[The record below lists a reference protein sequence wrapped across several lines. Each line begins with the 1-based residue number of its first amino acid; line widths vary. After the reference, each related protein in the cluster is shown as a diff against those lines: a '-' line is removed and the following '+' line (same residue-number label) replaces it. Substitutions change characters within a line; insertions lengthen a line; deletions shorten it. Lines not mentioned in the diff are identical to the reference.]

1 MFMGKTRS
9 ELREI
14 ASKVLY
20 EIYILRNAKVSY
32 DINALIKEEMEVE
45 NDFVNSL
52 VNGVL
57 ENEKM
62 IKKIANENLVGW
74 EIDRLSKVDKAILSI
89 GIYELIYTDTPEIVA
104 INEAIELSHKYS
116 DEAVSKMINATLDKI
131 YKQGN
136 YKEK

>member
-20 EIYILRNAKVSY
+20 EIYILRNAKIAY
-32 DINALIKEEMEVE
+32 DITSLIKEEMEVE
-45 NDFVNSL
+45 NDFVNNL

-57 ENEKM
+57 ENESE
-62 IKKIANENLVGW
+62 IKKIANENLVDW
-74 EIDRLSKVDKAILSI
+74 EIDRLSKIDKAILSI
-89 GIYELIYTDTPEIVA
+89 GIYELIHTDTPPIVA

-116 DEAVSKMINATLDKI
+116 DDAVSKMINATLDKI
-131 YKQGN
+131 YKEGN
-136 YKEK
+136 Y

>member
-1 MFMGKTRS
+1 MGKTRS

-20 EIYILRNAKVSY
+20 ETYILKNAKVDFNLS
-32 DINALIKEEMEVE
+32 NLIKEEMEVE
-45 NDFVNSL
+45 NDFVNML

-57 ENEKM
+57 EHEKD
-62 IKKIANENLVGW
+62 IKKIANDNLVGW

-89 GIYELIYTDTPEIVA
+89 GIYELIYTETPAIVA

-131 YKQGN
+131 YKSGE
-136 YKEK
+136 YTEKK

>member
-1 MFMGKTRS
+1 MGKTRS

-20 EIYILRNAKVSY
+20 ETYILKNAKVDY
-32 DINALIKEEMEVE
+32 NLNDLIKEEMEVE
-45 NDFVNSL
+45 NDFVNML
-52 VNGVL
+52 VNGVIAH
-57 ENEKM
+57 EKD
-62 IKKIANENLVGW
+62 IKKIANDNLVGW

-89 GIYELIYTDTPEIVA
+89 GIFELLYTDTPAIVA

-131 YKQGN
+131 YKSSEN
-136 YKEK
+136 KDDK